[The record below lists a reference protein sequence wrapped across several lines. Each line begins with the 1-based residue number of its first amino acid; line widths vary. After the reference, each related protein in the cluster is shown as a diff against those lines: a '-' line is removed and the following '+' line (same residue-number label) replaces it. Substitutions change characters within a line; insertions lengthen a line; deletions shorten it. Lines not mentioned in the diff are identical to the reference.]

1 MSTGD
6 AGPRGEPA
14 VIEMTGEPVET
25 RRPVRWR
32 PLAAALALL
41 LAVAIGY
48 VIGDHHGRSAAK
60 APTPNPSADTPTG
73 TDDIAPTG
81 VTCSEQVGS
90 TLRLGARVA
99 NRSTRIITLDGV
111 GVELSSGALD
121 LIGTAWG
128 ECVGEASAPP
138 GGVTLAPGEAT
149 WVSATVAVKV
159 PCPDFALVVFH
170 IDFDEGRGTAL
181 AGFNNLVDVGYTGCR
196 PSPR

>member
-6 AGPRGEPA
+6 AGPRGEHSIIDMGTEPA
-14 VIEMTGEPVET
+14 MTP
-25 RRPVRWR
+25 RPVRWR
-32 PLAAALALL
+32 PLLAALALL
-41 LAVAIGY
+41 VAAALGY
-48 VIGDHHGRSAAK
+48 VIGDRHGRSAAN
-60 APTPNPSADTPTG
+60 APTPNPPAQTPIG
-73 TDDIAPTG
+73 ADDIAPTG

-99 NRSTRIITLDGV
+99 NRSTRIITLDGI

-128 ECVGEASAPP
+128 ECVGDASAPP
-138 GGVTLAPGEAT
+138 GGITLAPGEAT

-159 PCPDFALVVFH
+159 PCPDFAPVIFH
-170 IDFDEGRGTAL
+170 IDFDEGRGTAV
-181 AGFNNLVDVGYTGCR
+181 AGFNDLAEVPYTGCS